1 MFGSDYDVVCLSIK
15 PKPQTFC
22 CIRSVKGFC
31 HILCSCSGTLMNS
44 VLSAS
49 AAEVNEAEVKQKQW
63 QTASSLGKC
72 QQKQNHRF
80 PGYRAVTGHRISRNT
95 SSQPRK
101 RTSRDNITD
110 IRQLSTHD
118 LTLGKCI
125 FILFNFLSPHTF
137 CLSSSLPQASHLILI
152 SSVSSTLHLLLAP
165 LLHHSPLI
173 CLISSSSPHFLSYPP
188 LFLSFSILH
197 RLLISFFLPFSHFY
211 CSYCF
216 LFSPLPL
223 PSPCFLSS
231 SLSISSSCPS
241 STCPVFLFL

>member
-1 MFGSDYDVVCLSIK
+1 MFGSDYDVACLSIK

-22 CIRSVKGFC
+22 CIRSVKSFC

-125 FILFNFLSPHTF
+125 FILFNFLSF
-137 CLSSSLPQASHLILI
+137 
-152 SSVSSTLHLLLAP
+152 VFP
-165 LLHHSPLI
+165 LLFLKH
-173 CLISSSSPHFLSYPP
+173 LISSSSPLSPQ
-188 LFLSFSILH
+188 LS
-197 RLLISFFLPFSHFY
+197 ISFWLHYSTTLL
-211 CSYCF
+211 SSV
-216 LFSPLPL
+216 LFHPLPL
-223 PSPCFLSS
+223 VSSPTLLSSSPFLSS
-231 SLSISSSCPS
+231 I
-241 STCPVFLFL
+241 VF